1 MGTDTILT
9 TLAGALAAIGL
20 GALLFR
26 VGRRSH
32 SRLANLLAWGAT
44 SIGYAWIAIV
54 ALAYFTGRF
63 GPQQLWFRAPTFYAC
78 VAILLTGALWWFTR
92 PTPPRIRF
100 GVPAAG
106 LGLLL
111 LTAVLLRV
119 DGRSAPLAMLMPTM
133 NARAPDL
140 TYFDTTGRLRT
151 LSELHGNVVLLNFWA
166 TWCTPCRREMPL
178 LSKMQRKH
186 ARDGL
191 IVLYVSLEEPAV
203 LEKFLAT
210 NHFDG
215 IQGRLDRA
223 PDFYSAGKFYPLSYL
238 IGRDGGVAE
247 RWSGRPKEEWL
258 AGIIHDELGHELG
271 DELRP
276 ALR

>member
-26 VGRRSH
+26 AAHRSH
-32 SRLANLLAWGAT
+32 SRLANLLAWGA
-44 SIGYAWIAIV
+44 SMLGYAWIAIV

-63 GPQQLWFRAPTFYAC
+63 GPQQLWFRAPAFYVC
-78 VAILLTGALWWFTR
+78 VAILLAGALWWFTR
-92 PTPPRIRF
+92 RTPPRIRF
-100 GVPAAG
+100 GIPAAG

-111 LTAVLLRV
+111 LMAILLRV

-140 TYFDTTGRLRT
+140 TYFDTTGKLRK
-151 LSELHGNVVLLNFWA
+151 LSELQGNVVLLNFWA

-178 LSKMQRKH
+178 LSKMQREH
-186 ARDGL
+186 SSDGL
-191 IVLYVSLEEPAV
+191 VVLYVSLEEPAV

-215 IQGRLDRA
+215 IQGRLDQA
-223 PDFYSAGKFYPLSYL
+223 PDFYNAGKFYPLSYL

-247 RWSGRPKEEWL
+247 RWSGRPNEEWL
-258 AGIIHDELGHELG
+258 AGIIRDELG
-271 DELRP
+271 DELS
-276 ALR
+276 ASLR